1 MGTSIGAG
9 RKAGTVLALG
19 IFGSLTWAL
28 LTYALALTAIK
39 MVGGI
44 YLLWLAYKAFKSA
57 LTRSDIGPKTLAGVG
72 ERLWSISFEDIRYR

>member
-57 LTRSDIGPKTLAGVG
+57 ATRSDIAPKTLARGRRTPLEYFV
-72 ERLWSISFEDIRYR
+72 